1 MKVLLENFPTLEK
14 PKSFVSTNNSAS
26 VKKSIV
32 VPMKILFK
40 DEKYIDENIQILQ
53 QYIEDGNHARTSGDK
68 TLDGRRTKCYT
79 TAAMSNKVPGT
90 CMLAVSIFRQ

>member
-68 TLDGRRTKCYT
+68 TLDGRTNCYT
-79 TAAMSNKVPGT
+79 TAAMGNKVQGT